1 MVVERKSKQLNRI
14 ASLLSKFEVFLKS
27 LRCFGIELTITPKY
41 LHLLYFVSVMFY
53 DMILQSVRQ
62 TELHLENVTVQTHV
76 YLTSMY
82 VTHIQIVLVVKMT
95 IDSNVVSTVYT
106 VVCAGI

>member
-1 MVVERKSKQLNRI
+1 
-14 ASLLSKFEVFLKS
+14 
-27 LRCFGIELTITPKY
+27 
-41 LHLLYFVSVMFY
+41 
-53 DMILQSVRQ
+53 MILQSVRQ

-95 IDSNVVSTVYT
+95 IDSNVVRTVYT
-106 VVCAGI
+106 VI